1 MNKDLLVKPKRILIA
16 DDDPRVLLIL
26 NEALK
31 RMDGVYKI
39 TTAGDGSQALKECQ
53 KQPFDLLITDIR
65 MPEMDGVEL
74 VDAIRTLD
82 QDTAVIW
89 ITAFSSQQ
97 LQKDCSRLK
106 VNQCLDKPLRINEIR
121 QAALQAMGE
130 IPLSIHAKEIG
141 SEQPQFL

>member
-1 MNKDLLVKPKRILIA
+1 MNKEPVAKPKRILIA
-16 DDDPRVLLIL
+16 DDDPRILLIL

-31 RMDGVYKI
+31 RMDGDYKI
-39 TTAGDGSQALKECQ
+39 TTARDGSQAFKECQ

-74 VDAIRTLD
+74 VDAVRNFD
-82 QDTAVIW
+82 QDIAVIW
-89 ITAFSSQQ
+89 ITAFNTRQ
-97 LQKDCSRLK
+97 LRDDCSRLK
-106 VNQCLDKPLRINEIR
+106 VNHCLDKPLRINEIR

-130 IPLSIHAKEIG
+130 IPLSINAKQKW